1 MKMRCLETSDA
12 ESTRRVAE
20 ELGALL
26 QAGDLVTL
34 SGPLGA
40 GKTTFVQGLARGLG
54 CETSVTSPTFVLM
67 IEHEGDLPLIHVDAY
82 RLENMCYD
90 AIRDAGVLDAV
101 ERDDAVTVI
110 EWPERIADFLPAPRF
125 RVTLTPGEGDA
136 RTLEIA
142 SR

>member
-1 MKMRCLETSDA
+1 MNVRRFETADA
-12 ESTRRVAE
+12 QSTRRVGE
-20 ELGALL
+20 ELGATL
-26 QAGDLVTL
+26 QAGDLITL

-54 CETSVTSPTFVLM
+54 CETAVTSPTFVLM
-67 IEHEGDLPLIHVDAY
+67 VEHEGRLPLVHIDAY
-82 RLENMCYD
+82 RLENLCYD

-125 RVTLTPGEGDA
+125 RVTFAPGDGDA
-136 RTLEIA
+136 RTIEIE